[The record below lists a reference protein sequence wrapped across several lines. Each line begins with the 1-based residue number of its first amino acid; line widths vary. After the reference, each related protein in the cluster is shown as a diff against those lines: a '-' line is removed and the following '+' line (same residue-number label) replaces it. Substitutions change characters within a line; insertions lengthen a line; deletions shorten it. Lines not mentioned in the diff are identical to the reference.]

1 MFETLQQKIEQ
12 AIRKVRGLD
21 TITESNIEEALREVR
36 RALLEADV
44 HFTVVKQFIEDVKK
58 EAIGLKV
65 RGKVHPEQFFIKLIY
80 DEMVKLMG
88 SEHAQLH
95 LAPIPPTVILIA
107 GLQGSGKTTFAAK
120 LAQYLR
126 KEKKLLPLLV
136 AADIYRPA
144 AIEQLQ
150 LLGQQA
156 ETPVFYQEGLS
167 PVALA
172 EEGVRF
178 ARKQG
183 RNVVIIDTAGR
194 LSIDEAMMQ
203 EVAAIK
209 EAVSPQEILF
219 VCDAMIG
226 QDAVNTAK
234 AFNERLD
241 FTGVV
246 LTKLDGDTRGG
257 AALSVK
263 AVVRKP
269 IKFVSVGESL
279 DALELFHPDRIASR
293 ILGMG
298 DVLTLVEK
306 AQREID
312 EEEARRLEEKL
323 LKDEFTFEDLR
334 KQLRIIKRMG
344 PLRDLISLIPGMSS
358 MLREVQI
365 EDSALKRVEAI
376 INSMTKEERQ
386 KPELLQNASRRRR
399 IARGSGTTLEEVNQL
414 IQQYQEMRK
423 LMRQISKNQKRFGKR
438 LVPPPGQMDPAAFV
452 HGGAPA
458 PRMKKKKKRN
468 KLRGF

>member
-1 MFETLQQKIEQ
+1 MFELLQQKIES
-12 AIRKVRGLD
+12 AIKKVRGLD
-21 TITESNIEEALREVR
+21 AITEENIEEALREVR

-44 HFTVVKQFIEDVKK
+44 HFAVAKQFIAAVKK

-65 RGKVHPEQFFIKLIY
+65 RGKIRPEQLFIKLIY

-88 SEHAQLH
+88 SEHAQLQF
-95 LAPIPPTVILIA
+95 APLPPTVILIA

-120 LAQYLR
+120 LARYLKR
-126 KEKKLLPLLV
+126 EKKALPLLV

-144 AIEQLQ
+144 AIEQLR
-150 LLGQQA
+150 LLGEQA
-156 ETPVFYQEGLS
+156 EVPVFYRDGLS

-172 EEGVRF
+172 EEGVRS
-178 ARKQG
+178 ARQNG

-194 LSIDEAMMQ
+194 LSIDEEMMQ
-203 EVAAIK
+203 EVEAIK
-209 EAVSPQEILF
+209 KAVSPTEILF

-234 AFNERLD
+234 IFNDRLD

-263 AVVRKP
+263 AVVQKP

-323 LKDEFTFEDLR
+323 LKDEFTFDDLL

-344 PLRDLISLIPGMSS
+344 PLREILSLIPGMGS
-358 MLREVQI
+358 MLRDVKI
-365 EDSALKRVEAI
+365 EDSALKRVEAM
-376 INSMTKEERQ
+376 INSMTKEERR
-386 KPELLQNASRRRR
+386 KPELLQNISRRRR
-399 IARGSGTTLEEVNQL
+399 IARGSGTTVEDVSQL
-414 IQQYQEMRK
+414 IQQYHEMRK
-423 LMRQISKNQKRFGKR
+423 LMRQISKNQKLLGKR
-438 LVPPPGQMDPAAFV
+438 QTPPPGPFDPTAVFS
-452 HGGAPA
+452 GGVPPA
-458 PRMKKKKKRN
+458 KPKKKRKN